1 MKTIKILFVTLILMC
16 LISCKKSSEPT
27 AITYPPELDQVI
39 TSLTKSFDSLNTD
52 MGSNAVSVSQN
63 INDTAAIR
71 SLMLGLFNRSS
82 FVLEFSYVTPQGIMQ
97 IVEPSVYHSAEGSD
111 ISQQDHIIKTFQTK
125 LPVLSKTF
133 DAVEG
138 FNAAVDVHPVLDKTQ
153 VLGAITAL
161 FLPQTILGRIIT
173 PVVHNQSFEI
183 WAMEPGGK
191 VLYDQDAYEI
201 GRNVITDTLYA
212 KFPELIA
219 AAKLIDAQKSG
230 ETTYSFYQTDTTI
243 KVVKK
248 TYWKTYALYG
258 TDWKIVW
265 VKPI

>member
-1 MKTIKILFVTLILMC
+1 
-16 LISCKKSSEPT
+16 
-27 AITYPPELDQVI
+27 
-39 TSLTKSFDSLNTD
+39 
-52 MGSNAVSVSQN
+52 
-63 INDTAAIR
+63 
-71 SLMLGLFNRSS
+71 
-82 FVLEFSYVTPQGIMQ
+82 
-97 IVEPSVYHSAEGSD
+97 
-111 ISQQDHIIKTFQTK
+111 
-125 LPVLSKTF
+125 
-133 DAVEG
+133 
-138 FNAAVDVHPVLDKTQ
+138 
-153 VLGAITAL
+153 
-161 FLPQTILGRIIT
+161 
-173 PVVHNQSFEI
+173 
-183 WAMEPGGK
+183 MEPGGK